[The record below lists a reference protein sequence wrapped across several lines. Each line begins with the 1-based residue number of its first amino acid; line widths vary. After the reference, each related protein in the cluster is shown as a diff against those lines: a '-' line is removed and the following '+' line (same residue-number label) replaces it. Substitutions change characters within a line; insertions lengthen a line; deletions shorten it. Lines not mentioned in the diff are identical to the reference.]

1 MNNTLKIVFIA
12 AVSLVLTM
20 TAACTK
26 QAKKTGFL
34 SDYSR
39 LDAKDKSLQY
49 INMKRLGEYSRFMIE
64 PVVVRGTDVK
74 LDTKTRTD
82 LANYLHNAIVNAIK
96 DRYMIVSQPAADV
109 ARVRV
114 AITDIEKSSPV
125 LNIIPQTKLTGV
137 GLGGAS
143 MEGEVIDSMS
153 NEQIA
158 AVIQS
163 QKGKRLSLAG
173 IKKWGDAKA
182 VMDEWAKR
190 FRKRL
195 DEAHGY

>member
-39 LDAKDKSLQY
+39 LEAKDKSLQY
-49 INMKRLGEYSRFMIE
+49 IDMKRLGEYSRFIVE
-64 PVVVRGTDVK
+64 PVVVRGMDVK

-82 LANYLHNAIVNAIK
+82 LANYMHNAILDAVRDPYI
-96 DRYMIVSQPAADV
+96 IVSRPSAGI

-125 LNIIPQTKLTGV
+125 LNIIPQTKLSGV

-158 AVIQS
+158 AVNQT

-182 VMDEWAKR
+182 VMDDWAKR